1 MKRMHYAF
9 YHSIPACLPI
19 GMACLPIGMACL
31 PIGMGEVMLEF
42 IGEGREVGRTDD
54 NGCPA
59 LPIGKGE
66 AKA

>member
-1 MKRMHYAF
+1 MHYAF
-9 YHSIPACLPI
+9 YHSIP
-19 GMACLPIGMACL
+19 ACLPIGMACL

-59 LPIGKGE
+59 LPIGTGG